1 MFITL
6 LFAIASYTNLQQ
18 NKLLPKQTV
27 EVTPKSEWRFEVALD
42 QTISVKVIE
51 GIAEIFGTELSNDIE
66 YSFTGT
72 KTAIYSLEGCKV
84 EYSGNVSSEYISEE
98 TQMDA
103 YINLFL
109 ALNNFRQ
116 QSGQAPKVLIL
127 GAKDSGKT
135 TLTKILASYSNRLGY
150 EPMVVNLNP
159 HDGVFS
165 VPGTITATPISD
177 ILDVEDVL
185 GWGQSY
191 TSGPTLFHPKQPNVR
206 YYGYDKI
213 EENLKFYKYNVSRLG
228 VTVCSRLGEDEALK
242 KSGIIVDSPPLSIN
256 DIQLIED
263 IISDFEINVVIV
275 VGNERLFIDVK
286 KKLAKETLNIIKV
299 PKSGGCVEKDEVFQ
313 RKIQQRT
320 VREYFYGN
328 SKTVL
333 SPYTVHVDF
342 TVVNVYKPFI
352 ESAELISSV
361 LPIGED
367 DGEGESDKK
376 LDKLL
381 EKVDPSS
388 STLQNSVVAILHA
401 DKNEG
406 EDDILNSSVLGFAVV
421 TDVDDTKNKLRI
433 LIPVPGRLPDKAMI
447 LGQLR
452 YVE

>member
-1 MFITL
+1 
-6 LFAIASYTNLQQ
+6 
-18 NKLLPKQTV
+18 
-27 EVTPKSEWRFEVALD
+27 
-42 QTISVKVIE
+42 
-51 GIAEIFGTELSNDIE
+51 
-66 YSFTGT
+66 
-72 KTAIYSLEGCKV
+72 
-84 EYSGNVSSEYISEE
+84 
-98 TQMDA
+98 
-103 YINLFL
+103 
-109 ALNNFRQ
+109 
-116 QSGQAPKVLIL
+116 
-127 GAKDSGKT
+127 
-135 TLTKILASYSNRLGY
+135 
-150 EPMVVNLNP
+150 
-159 HDGVFS
+159 
-165 VPGTITATPISD
+165 
-177 ILDVEDVL
+177 
-185 GWGQSY
+185 
-191 TSGPTLFHPKQPNVR
+191 
-206 YYGYDKI
+206 
-213 EENLKFYKYNVSRLG
+213 